1 MFKNLNLGALGFRA
15 SFFETAELAKVGG
28 FEGIDLDINEMTEIL
43 KTKSIDEIKNINR
56 EKGLKLGGWV
66 LPVDYRG
73 NESKFQEDLEKL
85 PTVAQMARE
94 LGWLRVITWIFP
106 SSDKMPFKENFE
118 FHAKRLRSVAEILN
132 DHECSLGLEFI
143 GPKTSRIN
151 GKYKFIYDITG
162 MLKLCSAI
170 GTSNVG
176 ILLDS
181 WHWYTSRG
189 TIAQIRQL
197 KNKDVVYVH
206 VNDAPAGIPVDEQ
219 IDSVRKM
226 PGETG
231 VIDIIGFMKALKKIG
246 YDGPVTP
253 EPFDKELKEMPI
265 REAVKRVGRALNTIW
280 I

>member
-1 MFKNLNLGALGFRA
+1 MFKNLNLGALGFKA
-15 SFFETAELAKVGG
+15 SFFETIELTKVGG

-43 KTKSIDEIKNINR
+43 RIKPVDEIKKIIK

-73 NESKFQEDLEKL
+73 NEIKFQEDLKRL
-85 PTVAQMARE
+85 PGVAQMAHE
-94 LGWLRVITWIFP
+94 LGWLRVITWIIP
-106 SSDKMPFKENFE
+106 SSEKMPFKKNFE
-118 FHAKRLRSVAEILN
+118 FHAKRLRSVAEILY

-143 GPKTSRIN
+143 GPKTSRN
-151 GKYKFIYDITG
+151 GKYEFIYDLTG
-162 MLKLCSAI
+162 MMNLCDAI

-176 ILLDS
+176 LLLDC
-181 WHWYTSRG
+181 WHWYTSHG
-189 TIAQIRQL
+189 TIDQIKQL

-219 IDSVRKM
+219 IDSVRRM

-253 EPFDKELKEMPI
+253 EPFYKELKELPI
-265 REAVKRVGRALNTIW
+265 KEAVEKAGRALNKIW